1 MCQGGTRFVQLSC
14 ACRAADGLVVSDGVT
29 ETLGCGIIFRMNG
42 VPTIEDV
49 PLLVGEADFARSLNW
64 SARSIAKA
72 VANGTLFVVRQGCQQ
87 LYPCFFADSTLKRRQ
102 LIAVTKLLK
111 DLDGFTKWQ
120 FFVTGKG
127 SLGGLTPLAAL
138 RQGKLRQVK
147 ASAEGFAE
155 R

>member
-1 MCQGGTRFVQLSC
+1 MIFCMTGQNITADATTSDQL
-14 ACRAADGLVVSDGVT
+14 
-29 ETLGCGIIFRMNG
+29 I
-42 VPTIEDV
+42 
-49 PLLVGEADFARSLNW
+49 GEAELLKRLNC
-64 SARSIAKA
+64 SAESIATA
-72 VANGTLFVVRQGCQQ
+72 VTNGALFFVMKGGQR
-87 LYPCFFADSTLKRRQ
+87 LYPSFFADSAYERRQ
-102 LIAVTKLLK
+102 LAAVIKLLQ

-147 ASAEGFAE
+147 ATAEGFAE